1 MTMNKALVFLRYLAT
16 CILFAACNGQNEQPS
31 ALPSNV
37 PKSTM
42 ISASPTPYPLKQ
54 VLLDYTVGGYHT
66 PYEIYYVDY
75 RADGG
80 SALVLYTD
88 GQLIIPGKIH
98 QQKIL
103 SREEIHQLFLQLE
116 TNAYFS
122 LTQESLYNFGN
133 QEPPKVSDGTTYCV
147 LTTGER
153 KQDLCAYEP
162 YASFLVPEMINIL
175 QFLDNYHPRGMTPYS
190 PDRILLWVRAGRSPY
205 VENLP
210 ERAIPWPEKYSSLET
225 SDEKIIY
232 FQDDEAREIYALLGN
247 EISTIV
253 VNQNQKEYTVSIDI
267 VLPHEQ
273 LAVP

>member
-1 MTMNKALVFLRYLAT
+1 MTMNKTLVFLGYLAT
-16 CILFAACNGQNEQPS
+16 CILLAACKGQNEQPL
-31 ALPSNV
+31 ALPSNT
-37 PKSTM
+37 PKSTL
-42 ISASPTPYPLKQ
+42 ISTNPTSYPLKQ

-75 RADGG
+75 GADGW
-80 SALVLYTD
+80 SALVLYID

-116 TNAYFS
+116 TNGYFS

-153 KQDLCAYEP
+153 KQNLCAYEP
-162 YASFLVPEMINIL
+162 HESFLVPEMLNIL
-175 QFLDNYHPRGMTPYS
+175 QFLDHYHPNGMTPYS

-210 ERAIPWPEKYSSLET
+210 EKAIPWPEKYSSLET
-225 SDEKIIY
+225 SDEKFMY
-232 FQDDEAREIYALLGN
+232 FQGDEAREIYALLGN

-253 VNQNQKEYTVSIDI
+253 INQNEKEYTVSIDI